1 MLLSY
6 VVLYCK
12 VGWCVKDRKVH
23 HSRQQWLVT
32 KWLGLGVTVGVRIRA
47 RAKEWNYFFFF
58 FLCVK
63 SDKDLC
69 VALLAR

>member
-6 VVLYCK
+6 VILYCNI
-12 VGWCVKDRKVH
+12 GWCVKDGAVH
-23 HSRQQWLVT
+23 RSHQQRLIA
-32 KWLGLGVTVGVRIRA
+32 KWLGLGVTVRVRGPGNGILLL
-47 RAKEWNYFFFF
+47 FC

-63 SDKDLC
+63 SDEDLC

>member
-1 MLLSY
+1 MLSY
-6 VVLYCK
+6 VILYCN
-12 VGWCVKDRKVH
+12 VGWCVKDSVVH
-23 HSRQQWLVT
+23 SSRQQWLVT

-47 RAKEWNYFFFF
+47 RAKKWNYLFFI